1 MKIIDARAMN
11 FVPKPRPGAYAALIE
26 RCAVTPKRAA
36 LFDDSARNL
45 VPARAL
51 GMTTIWFNNGL
62 GQSHLVL
69 DDADVH
75 IDHQTDNLVSFLNSI
90 RI

>member
-1 MKIIDARAMN
+1 M
-11 FVPKPRPGAYAALIE
+11 PKPRPDAYTVLLE
-26 RCAVTPKRAA
+26 RCAVTPSAAA

-51 GMTTIWFNNGL
+51 GMTTIWFNNGR
-62 GQSHLVL
+62 GQSHWTIA
-69 DDADVH
+69 DAEQH
-75 IDHQTDNLVSFLNSI
+75 IDHETSDLVAFLNSI